1 VFSPRRRCLASTT
14 FTERRFQLMAKKGW
28 KAPVYRTYS
37 FVDKDPM
44 IDKIRTVVGDSG
56 LKYSQ
61 IHAVSDVTSQTLRNW
76 FHGDTKRPQ
85 FATLNAVAI
94 SLGHE
99 LQLVPGRGHNTT
111 AASARPRVRRRSR

>member
-1 VFSPRRRCLASTT
+1 
-14 FTERRFQLMAKKGW
+14 MAKSVW

-37 FVDKDPM
+37 FADKDPM

-61 IHAVSDVTSQTLRNW
+61 INARSDVTTQTLRNW
-76 FHGDTKRPQ
+76 FHGGTKRPQ

-99 LQLVPGRGHNTT
+99 LQLVPGRGHNV
-111 AASARPRVRRRSR
+111 AASARPRARRRSR